1 MRCEEYLMLVEDYFD
16 GETDERTT
24 DLVREHSSACDS
36 CKVAYRKLE
45 REQEL
50 YRVYEC
56 DARPPAPDFWN
67 DVMAK
72 ALGESEA
79 TTARAHPLHGW
90 RRWLSSTFGSFN
102 VPRFSPSLT
111 AVIVLAAIGMTVGL
125 MRYFNSREKRLGEV
139 ASSQNTNIPATTA
152 PTETPVEIVK
162 SEQTPAKE
170 NIEKGSDKGA
180 TAQPQLAKNISG
192 RGITTLAANKGRAER
207 GNRTLAKSGQTLT
220 PDELVRQAEQKYVA
234 AITLLSRDVRS
245 RRSQLDAESAARFE
259 RTLAAIDRTIADTR
273 RAARQHPG
281 DPVAAQYMLTA
292 YAKKVDVLREMIGY

>member
-24 DLVREHSSACDS
+24 ELIGQHLSACAS
-36 CKVAYRKLE
+36 CMAAYRKLE
-45 REQEL
+45 RELEL
-50 YRVYEC
+50 YRVYEY
-56 DARPPAPDFWN
+56 DARPPAPDFWDN
-67 DVMAK
+67 VMTK
-72 ALGESEA
+72 ALDESRA
-79 TTARAHPLHGW
+79 TTARAHPLQGL
-90 RRWLSSTFGSFN
+90 RRWLSSTFGNFN

-111 AVIVLAAIGMTVGL
+111 ALIVLIAIVMTVGS
-125 MRYFNSREKRLGEV
+125 MRYFNSREKRLDE
-139 ASSQNTNIPATTA
+139 ATISQTTNSPATTA
-152 PTETPVEIVK
+152 PTETPVEIGK
-162 SEQTPAKE
+162 PEQTPAQE
-170 NIEKGSDKGA
+170 NVEKGSDKGA

-192 RGITTLAANKGRAER
+192 RDNVKLAANRGNTER
-207 GNRTLAKSGQTLT
+207 GNRTLAKSDKALT